1 MARSSSGGRGGLRTF
16 ALVAAVAI
24 ALASTAVVVLS
35 DDEQTL
41 RLAVVGAL
49 WAFVLAVFAAPR
61 RREAE
66 VTAGDPDAAL
76 ELRRAYEI
84 ELEKEVAAR
93 REYEL
98 QLEVYLRRELE
109 QGLAEDVAALRD
121 EVGRLHGEMID
132 RLDGELQ
139 MERIQTTRLIGNSLR
154 TLRDEA
160 RRVGIGLPGPPELA
174 ADHPADPTNRGSG
187 NGSGEYGPSGPL
199 PQSSPTLQSGPLS
212 QSGPTP
218 QSGVPPQSGPAAQPG
233 PVPQPARPAPR
244 AAGDSLPRRRHRSRD
259 DGEDNEVMSRLLG
272 R

>member
-61 RREAE
+61 RRDAEAP
-66 VTAGDPDAAL
+66 AGDADAAL

-139 MERIQTTRLIGNSLR
+139 MERIQTTRLVGNSLR
-154 TLRDEA
+154 ALRDEA
-160 RRVGIGLPGPPELA
+160 RRGGRGLPGPPELA
-174 ADHPADPTNRGSG
+174 ADHSADATNRGSG
-187 NGSGEYGPSGPL
+187 NGSGEYGPPGGQRDLGAPNTPPDQLSPGAGP
-199 PQSSPTLQSGPLS
+199 SLQA
-212 QSGPTP
+212 
-218 QSGVPPQSGPAAQPG
+218 GPAAQPG

-244 AAGDSLPRRRHRSRD
+244 AAADSLPRRRHRSRD